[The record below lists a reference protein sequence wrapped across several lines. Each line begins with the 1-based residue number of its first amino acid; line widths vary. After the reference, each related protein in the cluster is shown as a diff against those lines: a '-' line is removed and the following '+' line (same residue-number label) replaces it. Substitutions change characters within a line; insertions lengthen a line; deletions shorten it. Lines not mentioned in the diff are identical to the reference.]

1 MGKIIYSIL
10 CGVVIIGA
18 SHADPLK
25 TVTSQK
31 YVDDTLG
38 DKQAIFTTK
47 DSDKIVTYTGSAGVA
62 GERDVIMDSTDVTT
76 GNTGVMTVNAFE
88 PWDKQDVV
96 LNIPATNVITAT
108 ANNGDI
114 SSRHIYD
121 TQTNKFVDGL
131 VDAGTVNAAIINAVN
146 NEFTQVS
153 AGFLINDA
161 PMATLQTTLNLPTKD
176 NGIGTCYKRQ
186 NNGQTGN
193 EGETANQCTTAQLN
207 GLGRGE
213 WITRFAD
220 FDVRG
225 ASVCSNIIPPDSMKH
240 DQSPEGEPYYNM
252 GYIASDSNDIST
264 LESQWTS
271 QTGGGTLAS
280 NEFYCWCKLTSPAAS
295 PWVFDSSFFG
305 SASDCAI
312 RCANACAYD
321 VDSIAAFRGAVFG
334 SVAQ

>member
-1 MGKIIYSIL
+1 MGKIIHSIL
-10 CGVVIIGA
+10 CGVVIIGV

-38 DKQAIFTTK
+38 DKQAVFVAK
-47 DSDKIVTYTGSAGVA
+47 DGDKVVTYTGSAGVA
-62 GERDVIMDSTDVTT
+62 GERDVIMDSADVTT
-76 GNTGVMTVNAFE
+76 GNTGVMTVNAFYTG
-88 PWDKQDVV
+88 DKQDVV

-108 ANNGDI
+108 TENGDI

-146 NEFTQVS
+146 SEFTQVS

-193 EGETANQCTTAQLN
+193 EGGTANRCTTAQLN

-225 ASVCSNIIPPDSMKH
+225 ASVCSNITPPDSMKY
-240 DQSPEGEPYYNM
+240 DQSSEGDPYYNT
-252 GYIASDSNDIST
+252 GYIVSDSNDIST
-264 LESQWTS
+264 LNGQWTS
-271 QTGGGTLAS
+271 QTGGGTLTS
-280 NEFYCWCKLTSPAAS
+280 DEYNCWCKLTSPAAS
-295 PWVFDSSFFG
+295 PWVSLGAIS
-305 SASDCAI
+305 SAS
-312 RCANACAYD
+312 ACALYC
-321 VDSIAAFRGAVFG
+321 VVGCAAGVRTNPLLRGAVFG

>member
-1 MGKIIYSIL
+1 MGKIIYSIF
-10 CGVVIIGA
+10 CGVVIIGV

-31 YVDDTLG
+31 YVEDTLG
-38 DKQAIFTTK
+38 DKQAVFVAK
-47 DSDKIVTYTGSAGVA
+47 DGDKVVTYTGSAGAA
-62 GERDVIMDSTDVTT
+62 GERDVIMDAADVTT
-76 GNTGVMTVNAFE
+76 GNTGIMTVDAFE
-88 PWDKQDVV
+88 PWDKQNVV

-108 ANNGDI
+108 ANNGNI

-131 VDAGTVNAAIINAVN
+131 VDAGTVNAAIISAVN

-176 NGIGTCYKRQ
+176 NGIGSCYKRQ

-193 EGETANQCTTAQLN
+193 DGGGTANQCTRAQLN

-225 ASVCSNIIPPDSMKH
+225 ASVCSNITPPDSMKY
-240 DQSPEGEPYYNM
+240 DQSPEGDPYYNA

-264 LESQWTS
+264 LNGQWTS

-280 NEFYCWCKLTSPAAS
+280 DEYRCWCKLTSPAAS
-295 PWVFDSSFFG
+295 PWVIYNTSS
-305 SASDCAI
+305 SASVCALDCAHN
-312 RCANACAYD
+312 CAGLVRTRAW
-321 VDSIAAFRGAVFG
+321 FRGAVFG
-334 SVAQ
+334 GVAQ

>member
-10 CGVVIIGA
+10 CGVVIIGV

-31 YVDDTLG
+31 YVEDTLG
-38 DKQAIFTTK
+38 DKQTAFVAK
-47 DSDKIVTYTGSAGVA
+47 DGDKVVTYTGSAGVA
-62 GERDVIMDSTDVTT
+62 GERDVIMDSADVTT
-76 GNTGVMTVNAFE
+76 GNTGIMTVNAFE
-88 PWDKQDVV
+88 PGDKQDVV

-108 ANNGDI
+108 ADNGAI
-114 SSRHIYD
+114 NSRHIYD

-131 VDAGTVNAAIINAVN
+131 VDAGTVNAAIISAVN
-146 NEFTQVS
+146 NEFTEVS

-176 NGIGTCYKRQ
+176 NGIGFCYKRQ

-193 EGETANQCTTAQLN
+193 NGGTANQCTTAQLN

-225 ASVCSNIIPPDSMKH
+225 ASVCSNITPPDSMKY
-240 DQSPEGEPYYNM
+240 DQSYEGETYYNI

-264 LESQWTS
+264 LNGQWTS

-280 NEFYCWCKLTSPAAS
+280 DEYHCWCKLTSPAAS
-295 PWVFDSSFFG
+295 PWVFDGTGS
-305 SASDCAI
+305 SASDCALDCASD
-312 RCANACAYD
+312 CANF
-321 VDSIAAFRGAVFG
+321 VRIAARFRGAVFG

>member
-1 MGKIIYSIL
+1 MGKIIYSIF
-10 CGVVIIGA
+10 CGVVIIGV

-38 DKQAIFTTK
+38 DKQAVFVAK
-47 DSDKIVTYTGSAGVA
+47 DGDKVVTYTGSAGAA
-62 GERDVIMDSTDVTT
+62 GERDVIMDAADGTT
-76 GNTGVMTVNAFE
+76 GNTGIMTVDAFE
-88 PWDKQDVV
+88 PWDKQNVV

-108 ANNGDI
+108 ANNGNI

-131 VDAGTVNAAIINAVN
+131 VDAGTVNAAIISAVN

-176 NGIGTCYKRQ
+176 DGIGSCYKPQ

-193 EGETANQCTTAQLN
+193 AGATANQCTTAQLN

-225 ASVCSNIIPPDSMKH
+225 ASVCSNITPPDSMKY
-240 DQSPEGEPYYNM
+240 DQSPEGDPRYNW

-271 QTGGGTLAS
+271 QTGGGTLSS
-280 NEFYCWCKLTSPAAS
+280 NEFYCWCKLTLPAAS
-295 PWVFDSSFFG
+295 PWVFYGTYD
-305 SASDCAI
+305 SASVCALDCAHN
-312 RCANACAYD
+312 CAGLVRTRAW
-321 VDSIAAFRGAVFG
+321 FRGAVFG
-334 SVAQ
+334 GVAQ

>member
-10 CGVVIIGA
+10 CGVVIIGV

-31 YVDDTLG
+31 YVEDTLG
-38 DKQAIFTTK
+38 DKQTAFVAK
-47 DSDKIVTYTGSAGVA
+47 DGDKVVTYTGSAGTA
-62 GERDVIMDSTDVTT
+62 GERDVIMDSADVTT
-76 GNTGVMTVNAFE
+76 GNTGIMTVNAL
-88 PWDKQDVV
+88 DTGGKQDVV

-108 ANNGDI
+108 NVYGDI

-131 VDAGTVNAAIINAVN
+131 VDAGTVNAAIISAVN
-146 NEFTQVS
+146 NEFTEVS

-161 PMATLQTTLNLPTKD
+161 PMATLQTTLNLRTKD
-176 NGIGTCYKRQ
+176 NSIGSCYKRQ
-186 NNGQTGN
+186 DNGQTGN
-193 EGETANQCTTAQLN
+193 EGGTANQCTTAQLN

-225 ASVCSNIIPPDSMKH
+225 ASVCSNITPPDSMKY
-240 DQSPEGEPYYNM
+240 DQSPEGDPYYHS

-280 NEFYCWCKLTSPAAS
+280 DEYHCWCKLTSPAAS
-295 PWVFDSSFFG
+295 SWVFDYSSDD
-305 SASDCAI
+305 SAGCALN
-312 RCANACAYD
+312 CANFCAGS
-321 VDSIAAFRGAVFG
+321 VRSNARFRGAVFG